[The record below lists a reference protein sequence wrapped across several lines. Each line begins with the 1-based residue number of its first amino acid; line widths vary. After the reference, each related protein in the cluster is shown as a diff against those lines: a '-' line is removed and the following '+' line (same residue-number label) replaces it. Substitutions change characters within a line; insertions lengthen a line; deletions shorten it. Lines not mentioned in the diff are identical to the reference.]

1 MRVILDANVAIA
13 AAAARGLC
21 EAVVELCIERHQMVF
36 CPGLLEEIR
45 EKLTRKLKIPPQT
58 AAEFLK
64 VLCSSA
70 EVVNPAEVAPGS
82 CRDPDD
88 LMLLGLAEAGRAEVI
103 ITGDKDLL
111 VIKRYAAARILTPRE
126 FWELRNKMAT

>member
-1 MRVILDANVAIA
+1 
-13 AAAARGLC
+13 
-21 EAVVELCIERHQMVF
+21 
-36 CPGLLEEIR
+36 
-45 EKLTRKLKIPPQT
+45 
-58 AAEFLK
+58 
-64 VLCSSA
+64 
-70 EVVNPAEVAPGS
+70 VNPAEVAPGS